1 MYQWKLS
8 AVCVHHTKWKSL
20 HINHIWYLSNNEAL
34 LQVST
39 DRCVESSMAKVLSV
53 SQVTNVLLVCQPGLG
68 WTKKSLK
75 INKQHADLTCN
86 IEKIMHCMIG
96 WLRLQPI
103 WHIQVECMI
112 CHAFNYNK
120 EESALFLPVA
130 DRDWAPFHLL
140 RIFPCALCLRPQGA
154 FRASREQSWL
164 AQPHITRWHH
174 EVVPSIPHQAAL

>member
-20 HINHIWYLSNNEAL
+20 HINNIWYLSNNEAL

-39 DRCVESSMAKVLSV
+39 GRCVESSMAKVLSV
-53 SQVTNVLLVCQPGLG
+53 SQVTNVLLVCRPGLG

-86 IEKIMHCMIG
+86 IEKIMHS
-96 WLRLQPI
+96 
-103 WHIQVECMI
+103 
-112 CHAFNYNK
+112 FNYNK

-130 DRDWAPFHLL
+130 DRWLGSFPFTQD
-140 RIFPCALCLRPQGA
+140 IPMCALLETSGCFWGIERAKLASTTTYHQAASWGRAFNTTLGGIMRSCLQY
-154 FRASREQSWL
+154 
-164 AQPHITRWHH
+164 HTRWHH
-174 EVVPSIPHQAAL
+174 EVVPSIPH